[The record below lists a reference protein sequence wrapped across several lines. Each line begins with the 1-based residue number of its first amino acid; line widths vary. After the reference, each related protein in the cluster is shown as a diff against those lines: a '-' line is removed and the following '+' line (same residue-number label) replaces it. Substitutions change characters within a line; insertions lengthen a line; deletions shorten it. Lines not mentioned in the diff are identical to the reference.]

1 MQSIC
6 RGNEKKKILT
16 LSRSDGYERK
26 DWASESY
33 RLSFLARNDIILSRK
48 QLTIHFSGF
57 PSGQGRLI
65 TINLLYQ
72 SNHYSSDLNKR
83 ACTAYLILTKV
94 TPCTLLFGLASLF
107 ISGFLRIFVKYSGL
121 IWIFFAK
128 IGSCNFC
135 LFLCFYE

>member
-33 RLSFLARNDIILSRK
+33 RLSFLARDDIRLSRK

-83 ACTAYLILTKV
+83 ACTAYLILTKL
-94 TPCTLLFGLASLF
+94 PPFIRACTLIYFL
-107 ISGFLRIFVKYSGL
+107 GFLRIFVKYSGL
-121 IWIFFAK
+121 IWKIFGK
-128 IGSCNFC
+128 NYRYNQNKPSGV
-135 LFLCFYE
+135 